1 MLDEAQQST
10 AVAVRDDAAVGRPL
24 QPMDDAEFAAVMRVA
39 RGFAEGGLFKDVKSA
54 GAAFTKILAG
64 RDLGLTPFEAMSSLH
79 VFDGKIEAGADL
91 HATKVRQREGYDFR
105 VAWLKVVAPPAEPGG
120 KPAVEAVW
128 ADEEELEDLRET
140 YGCAVVFTIG
150 GKQRGVSRWTE
161 ADTLRAGLESDRGS
175 AKSNHV
181 KYPRNMYY
189 SRAMT
194 NGVTWYV
201 PEVMNGMRVYGVGE
215 LPRGGEDVA
224 AGTADHE
231 EGAEG
236 LKLPMAAE
244 AVLARA
250 RSLGHAGIASRA
262 AAEFA
267 LKRCGTPDEVRAWVD
282 ARTRDLDRF
291 AAGKPELAPEPE
303 PANDDPPEANVV
315 QGDAVDE
322 AQEFGEPTSE
332 EQAPAQPVDV
342 SEEARRDAMRRRA
355 NDLLNLAV
363 ELDERGESAR
373 AEDARSE
380 AEGLMEEAG
389 PPPEDPEQQGLP
401 L

>member
-1 MLDEAQQST
+1 MLDSQSAEPAQM
-10 AVAVRDDAAVGRPL
+10 VHVRDPAPAPAPL

-64 RDLGLTPFEAMSSLH
+64 RDLGLTPFEAMSGLH
-79 VFDGKIEAGADL
+79 VIEGKVEAGSDL
-91 HATKVRQREGYDFR
+91 HATKVRQREGYDYR
-105 VAWLKVVAPPAEPGG
+105 VAWLKVAGPPARQGAPPE
-120 KPAVEAVW
+120 VEVVW
-128 ADEEELEDLRET
+128 ADEEELDDLRET
-140 YGCAVVFTIG
+140 YGCAVVFTVN
-150 GKQRGVSRWTE
+150 GKPRGVSRWTE
-161 ADTLRAGLESDRGS
+161 ADTQRAELEKPRGS
-175 AKSNHV
+175 ARSNHQ
-181 KYPRNMYY
+181 KYPRNMYF

-194 NGVTWYV
+194 NGVAWHV

-215 LPRGGEDVA
+215 ISRGGEDVA
-224 AGTADHE
+224 AGTVDYE

-236 LKLPMAAE
+236 LTLPLAAE

-250 RSLGHAGIASRA
+250 RSLNHAGIASRA

-291 AAGKPELAPEPE
+291 AAGKPEPEPPDAEVVEE
-303 PANDDPPEANVV
+303 PDELAHPDTEPQPPP
-315 QGDAVDE
+315 
-322 AQEFGEPTSE
+322 AQ
-332 EQAPAQPVDV
+332 QPVDAPD
-342 SEEARRDAMRRRA
+342 EEMRDAMRRRA

-380 AEGLMEEAG
+380 AESLMEEAG